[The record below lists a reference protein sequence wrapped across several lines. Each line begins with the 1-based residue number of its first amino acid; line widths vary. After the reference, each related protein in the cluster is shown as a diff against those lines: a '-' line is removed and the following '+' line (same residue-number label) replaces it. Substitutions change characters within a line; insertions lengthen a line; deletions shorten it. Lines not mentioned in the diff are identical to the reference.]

1 MSAMRALQGNAQD
14 RAAAPLAWAA
24 LALLVPAGS
33 PDAREQMM
41 DAQPPGLAAGIRPF
55 MGEPDA
61 WSLPDGSAH
70 GHGAVGRW
78 SGEIDRAAA
87 RFGLPARW
95 IAAVMRA
102 ESGGQVQL
110 DGRPITSVAGAMGL
124 MQLMPGTWADMRA
137 MLGLGHDPHA
147 PRDNILA
154 GSAYLALLH
163 RRFGYPGLFGAYHA
177 GPGRYGQYLAHGRP
191 LPRETRSYMA
201 KILEGLA
208 REGAAGP
215 WSAAQGAGHR
225 GERGET
231 IRTPSIQSATAPE
244 SALFVVRPPL
254 LPPSSGPQGKAG
266 MGDPDGPK
274 APDPLFVRRAQP
286 MP

>member
-1 MSAMRALQGNAQD
+1 MRRMQGKTQE
-14 RAAAPLAWAA
+14 RAAAPLVWGA

-33 PDAREQMM
+33 PDAREQAME
-41 DAQPPGLAAGIRPF
+41 AQPPGLAAGIVPLE
-55 MGEPDA
+55 GERDA
-61 WSLPDGSAH
+61 WSSPEGGAH

-78 SGEIDRAAA
+78 SAEIDRAAA

-102 ESGGQVQL
+102 ESGGHVQL

-124 MQLMPGTWADMRA
+124 MQLMPGTWADMRT

-201 KILEGLA
+201 TILAGLA
-208 REGAAGP
+208 REGAAAP
-215 WSAAQGAGHR
+215 SSVAQGTAHW

-231 IRTPSIQSATAPE
+231 TRTPSALRPAAPG
-244 SALFVVRPPL
+244 STFFVVRPPL
-254 LPPSSGPQGKAG
+254 STPSFGPQGKAG
-266 MGDPDGPK
+266 AGDPHGPQ
-274 APDPLFVRRAQP
+274 APDPLFVRRVRP
-286 MP
+286 VP